1 MKVTGYFLDP
11 VTFII
16 TFPSITYQKHVNLP
30 FLPLSATF
38 TKPTLSES
46 NWGPRVPGY
55 FHNLLISTNLHK
67 NSPPLFL

>member
-30 FLPLSATF
+30 FSRFKQLSQNQHFPKVTGVPEPLVTF
-38 TKPTLSES
+38 II
-46 NWGPRVPGY
+46 Y
-55 FHNLLISTNLHK
+55 
-67 NSPPLFL
+67 